1 MRTDAKKA
9 VWTKIK
15 SDYGW
20 RKISAKHWWAHD
32 LGSAT
37 KTPEGWVASASAY
50 EHVILDPKVG
60 PFKTAQEAMVAWTS
74 RTRSLRAGTSD

>member
-20 RKISAKHWWAHD
+20 RKISAKHWLAHD

-37 KTPEGWVASASAY
+37 KTPEGWVASASGY

-60 PFKTAQEAMVAWTS
+60 PFKTAQEAMVAWTKK
-74 RTRSLRAGTSD
+74 RRSET